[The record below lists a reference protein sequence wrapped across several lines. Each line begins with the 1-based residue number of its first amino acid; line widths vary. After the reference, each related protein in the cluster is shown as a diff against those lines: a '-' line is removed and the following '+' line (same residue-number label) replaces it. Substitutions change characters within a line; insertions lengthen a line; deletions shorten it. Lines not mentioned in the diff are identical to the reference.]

1 MFFGFLVPFF
11 DVLVGESLVFAVFGF
26 LVLGFFG
33 FWFGV
38 FGFFFFWSFCFL
50 VLFFGLVW
58 KVFVGFLGSC
68 SLFFF

>member
-38 FGFFFFWSFCFL
+38 FGFFFSFGLFVFWFLFL
-50 VLFFGLVW
+50 VF
-58 KVFVGFLGSC
+58 
-68 SLFFF
+68 